1 MDDGGW
7 SEEASLASRSLAR
20 FFVSRSTH
28 LISGKTAVAVA
39 SSPGSRV
46 SIDSLSSRFCSFSA
60 TTPRKRCARVS
71 RSRLV
76 LARPLL
82 QPTHPAPRLSRVLLS
97 SPWHAISST
106 PPATRAFTVI
116 LVTLSAANS
125 YFKYSTQIDV
135 PYIPYLTLVP
145 GDFIFYPWTLLSAG
159 FVETHFFEVGIC
171 RLSSPTHA
179 TLADLVFLTP
189 PHSPPYSFSSY

>member
-1 MDDGGW
+1 MMVMLD
-7 SEEASLASRSLAR
+7 EEASLAPRSFSR

-46 SIDSLSSRFCSFSA
+46 SIDSCSSGFSKFSA
-60 TTPRKRCARVS
+60 TTLEKRCARVS
-71 RSRLV
+71 RSRPA
-76 LARPLL
+76 LARPLV
-82 QPTHPAPRLSRVLLS
+82 QPTHPALRLSRALLT
-97 SPWHAISST
+97 SPWHSTAST
-106 PPATRAFTVI
+106 PPATRAFTIMLVI
-116 LVTLSAANS
+116 LSAANW

-159 FVETHFFEVGIC
+159 FVETHFFEVGQTPYLPLTIL
-171 RLSSPTHA
+171 LSLNSR
-179 TLADLVFLTP
+179 
-189 PHSPPYSFSSY
+189 